1 MQNRTKF
8 SARAIF
14 LNAVIVAGI
23 SLSVWLS
30 GCGSSKPEQ
39 QVSQSAQQAPR
50 RYSLNGRVVSIE
62 KAKQQV
68 VVDHGEITGFMMA
81 MTMGYS
87 VKNPSVLDSLS
98 PEDQITADVVVNGDD
113 VWLENIVVVK
123 KAGQAKT
130 PASPEP
136 KKL

>member
-1 MQNRTKF
+1 MLNRTKF

-14 LNAVIVAGI
+14 LDAVIVAGI

>member
-1 MQNRTKF
+1 MLERTKF

-14 LNAVIVAGI
+14 FTAAIGAWI
-23 SLSVWLS
+23 SLSGCLL
-30 GCGSSKPEQ
+30 GCGSSKPAQ
-39 QVSQSAQQAPR
+39 QTSQPAQQAPR
-50 RYSLNGRVVSIE
+50 RYSLDGRVVSVE

-123 KAGQAKT
+123 KAGQPKV

-136 KKL
+136 KKQ

>member
-1 MQNRTKF
+1 MRERTNL
-8 SARAIF
+8 SGRTII

-23 SLSVWLS
+23 SLAVCLL
-30 GCGSSKPEQ
+30 GCSSPKP
-39 QVSQSAQQAPR
+39 AQPAPR
-50 RYSLNGRVVSIE
+50 RYSLNGRVVSVE

-87 VKNPSVLDSLS
+87 VKNPTLLDSLS

-123 KAGQAKT
+123 KADQAKA

-136 KKL
+136 KKP

>member
-1 MQNRTKF
+1 MRNHIKLGART
-8 SARAIF
+8 IF
-14 LNAVIVAGI
+14 LGATIAAGI
-23 SLSVWLS
+23 SLSLWLI
-30 GCGSSKPEQ
+30 GCSSPKP
-39 QVSQSAQQAPR
+39 AQQASQPAQQALR

-87 VKNPSVLDSLS
+87 VKNPNLLDSLS

-123 KAGQAKT
+123 KAGQAKA

-136 KKL
+136 KKK